1 MAKKKAS
8 KKMVRR
14 ETSKLAQPQSSDQ
27 PMSVRPELK
36 GVVPFD
42 PDARLP
48 RVSLDQFKKPLPFRL
63 AGGNLKVPQEARIVL
78 KNKEKTGPEVE
89 TGSLPAPVRRNVT
102 IELED
107 FILPL
112 LGGRA
117 SSIDERHDRL
127 P

>member
-8 KKMVRR
+8 KKMVR
-14 ETSKLAQPQSSDQ
+14 TKANKLAQPQSSDQ
-27 PMSVRPELK
+27 PVSVRPELK

-42 PDARLP
+42 PDTRLP
-48 RVSLDQFKKPLPFRL
+48 RVSLDEFKTPPPFRL
-63 AGGNLKVPQEARIVL
+63 AGGKLKVPREARNVP
-78 KNKEKTGPEVE
+78 KNKEKIGPGVE
-89 TGSLPAPVRRNVT
+89 TGSLPAPVQRNVT

-117 SSIDERHDRL
+117 SSIDERQD
-127 P
+127 